1 MSTELRP
8 AKNGHNTAIANSNSI
23 SPLWVLA
30 GAAGKVGSAVFS
42 LRNGMAIQGRSIWKA
57 NTTAAASA
65 TSPQFDSIDVR
76 AP

>member
-8 AKNGHNTAIANSNSI
+8 AKNGQTTAIASSNSA
-23 SPLWVLA
+23 SPLWLLA
-30 GAAGKVGSAVFS
+30 GADGNVGSDVFS
-42 LRNGMAIQGRSIWKA
+42 FLNGMAIQGRSIWNT

-65 TSPQFDSIDVR
+65 TRPQWDSIEVR